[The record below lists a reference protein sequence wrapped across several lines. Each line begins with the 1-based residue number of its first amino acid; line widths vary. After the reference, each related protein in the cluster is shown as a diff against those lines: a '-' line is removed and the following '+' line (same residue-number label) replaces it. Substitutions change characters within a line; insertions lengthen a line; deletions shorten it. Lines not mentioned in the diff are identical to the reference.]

1 MRLKLIAGKAKN
13 SKIKLVPTAVKHMK
27 CKRAAVEI
35 EAAKEETIYT
45 IRSERKGRSH
55 DYTGTLAELI
65 QKFSYTLEK
74 GASWQHEKGN
84 KKIDRNPKSIAALIK
99 NLNNAENN
107 AAANGYSGTSYSL
120 VTTAS

>member
-1 MRLKLIAGKAKN
+1 
-13 SKIKLVPTAVKHMK
+13 VKHVK

-35 EAAKEETIYT
+35 EAAKEEAIYT

-74 GASWQHEKGN
+74 GEHEKGN
-84 KKIDRNPKSIAALIK
+84 KKINRNPKNIASLVQNI
-99 NLNNAENN
+99 NNAENN
-107 AAANGYSGTSYSL
+107 AAANGHSGTSYSL
-120 VTTAS
+120 VTTEPSKG